1 MRKREQIQLRGMGL
15 GYSWL
20 FHFWHMNFR
29 VLSNVYNKEVL
40 FFSCTDPVAE
50 LGKENFY
57 LGLGFISCTEERGSK
72 KDRELS
78 SIFSHA
84 KEKKKVK
91 KKNKRNVQNIK
102 LNSFV

>member
-1 MRKREQIQLRGMGL
+1 
-15 GYSWL
+15 
-20 FHFWHMNFR
+20 MNFR

-50 LGKENFY
+50 LGSENFY

-91 KKNKRNVQNIK
+91 KKNQKECSKYKTQQLCLK
-102 LNSFV
+102 